1 MPPTITIGCGTWG
14 GNSGSD
20 NLNYTHL
27 LNKTRIIRTL
37 EHYTEKDIDEI
48 FLD

>member
-1 MPPTITIGCGTWG
+1 MGLG

-27 LNKTRIIRTL
+27 LNKTRIIRRI
-37 EHYTEKDIDEI
+37 ENAMDKAIDDIFKD
-48 FLD
+48 